1 MTLGP
6 LMIDVQGTTLTEED
20 RELLAHPLVGAV
32 ILFTRNFESIE
43 QLERLVA
50 DIRAIRSPPLL
61 VTVDHEG
68 GRVQR
73 FREGFTVLPSMR
85 TIGRQYD
92 VDPVAARQLARQC
105 GWLMAAELRAVGIDM
120 SFAPCVDLDY
130 GVSSVIGDRAFH
142 RNPRV
147 VAELA
152 IAFARGMKEAG
163 MVATAKHFPGHG
175 AVAPDSH
182 VAIPVDRRPLADMDE
197 DLYPYRRL
205 IDNGLASIMGA
216 HVIFPEVDDRPAGFS
231 RRWVIEEL
239 RGRMGF
245 DGAVFTDDLSMAAAG
260 AIGGVRD
267 RAEAALQAGC
277 DVLSLCN
284 DRQGVLQVIESLR
297 GSGDPLSQV
306 RMARLHGKPGPGRQ
320 TLLASGQWRAC
331 ESAVRASME
340 RPDLSLS
347 PRNA

>member
-6 LMIDVQGTTLTEED
+6 LMIDVQGTTLSEED
-20 RELLAHPLVGAV
+20 RDLLQHPLVGAV

-50 DIRAIRSPPLL
+50 DIRAVRTPPLL

-73 FREGFTVLPSMR
+73 FRKGFTVLPPMR

-92 VDPVAARQLARQC
+92 LDQAAGRQLARQC
-105 GWLMAAELRAVGIDM
+105 GWLMAAELRAVAIDM

-142 RNPRV
+142 RDPQV

-152 IAFARGMKEAG
+152 VAFVGGMREAG
-163 MVATAKHFPGHG
+163 MAATAKHFPGHG
-175 AVAPDSH
+175 AVVPDSH
-182 VAIPVDRRPLADMDE
+182 VAIPVDRRPLADLDE

-205 IDNGLASIMGA
+205 ISNGLAAVMAA
-216 HVIFPEVDDRPAGFS
+216 HVIFEEVDGLPAGFS
-231 RRWVIEEL
+231 SRWIQQEL
-239 RGRMGF
+239 RGNLGF
-245 DGAVFTDDLSMAAAG
+245 DGAIFTDDLSMKGAAIVGDMAQRAAA
-260 AIGGVRD
+260 
-267 RAEAALQAGC
+267 ALAAGC

-306 RMARLHGKPGPGRQ
+306 RMVRLHGKPAPTRAA
-320 TLLASGQWRAC
+320 LRASAEWQAC
-331 ESAVRASME
+331 ETAVRACME
-340 RPDLSLS
+340 RPELKLNS
-347 PRNA
+347 

>member
-6 LMIDVQGTTLTEED
+6 LMIDVQGTSLSDED
-20 RELLAHPLVGAV
+20 RELMEHPLVGAV

-50 DIRAIRSPPLL
+50 DIRAIRTPPLL

-73 FREGFTVLPSMR
+73 FRKGFTVLPPLR

-92 VDPVAARQLARQC
+92 QDAAAGKQLARQC
-105 GWLMAAELRAVGIDM
+105 GWLMAAELRSVAIDI

-142 RNPRV
+142 RDPQV

-152 IAFARGMKEAG
+152 IAFMGGMREAG
-163 MVATAKHFPGHG
+163 MAATAKHFPGHG
-175 AVAPDSH
+175 AVVADSH
-182 VAIPVDRRPLADMDE
+182 VAIPVDRRPLADLDE

-205 IDNGLASIMGA
+205 IANGLPAVMAA
-216 HVIFPEVDDRPAGFS
+216 HVIFEQVDDRPAGFS
-231 RRWVIEEL
+231 SRWMQQEL
-239 RGRMGF
+239 RANLGF
-245 DGAVFTDDLSMAAAG
+245 DGAIFTDDLSMKGAEVVGDMAQRAAA
-260 AIGGVRD
+260 
-267 RAEAALQAGC
+267 ALEAGC

-284 DRQGVLQVIESLR
+284 DRKGVLQVIDSLR
-297 GSGDPLSQV
+297 GTGDPLSQV
-306 RMARLHGKPGPGRQ
+306 RMVRLHGKSGPTRAALKA
-320 TLLASGQWRAC
+320 TADWRAC
-331 ESAVRASME
+331 EAAVRGSME
-340 RPDLSLS
+340 RPDLKLNS
-347 PRNA
+347 

>member
-6 LMIDVQGTTLTEED
+6 LMIDVQGTSLSDED
-20 RELLAHPLVGAV
+20 RELMEHPLVGAV

-50 DIRAIRSPPLL
+50 DIRAIRTPPLL

-73 FREGFTVLPSMR
+73 FRKGFTVLPPMR

-92 VDPVAARQLARQC
+92 QDPAAGKQLARQC
-105 GWLMAAELRAVGIDM
+105 GWLMAAELRSVAIDI

-142 RNPRV
+142 RDPQV

-152 IAFARGMKEAG
+152 IAFMGGMREAG
-163 MVATAKHFPGHG
+163 MAATAKHFPGHG
-175 AVAPDSH
+175 AVVADSH
-182 VAIPVDRRPLADMDE
+182 VAIPVDRRPLADLDE

-205 IDNGLASIMGA
+205 IANGLPAVMAA
-216 HVIFPEVDDRPAGFS
+216 HVIFEQVDDRPAGFS
-231 RRWVIEEL
+231 SRWMQQEL
-239 RGRMGF
+239 RANLGF
-245 DGAVFTDDLSMAAAG
+245 DGAIFTDDLSMKGAEVVGDMAQRAAA
-260 AIGGVRD
+260 
-267 RAEAALQAGC
+267 ALEAGC

-284 DRQGVLQVIESLR
+284 DRKGVLQVIDSLR
-297 GSGDPLSQV
+297 GTGDPLSQV
-306 RMARLHGKPGPGRQ
+306 RMVRLHGKSGPTRAALKATAEWQ
-320 TLLASGQWRAC
+320 AC
-331 ESAVRASME
+331 EAAVRGSME
-340 RPDLSLS
+340 RPDLKLNS
-347 PRNA
+347 

>member
-6 LMIDVQGTTLTEED
+6 LMIDVQGKTLTEED
-20 RELLAHPLVGAV
+20 RDLLAHPLVGAV

-50 DIRAIRSPPLL
+50 DIRAVRTPPLL

-73 FREGFTVLPSMR
+73 FRKGFTVLPPMR
-85 TIGRQYD
+85 MIGREYD
-92 VDPVAARQLARQC
+92 LDAVAGRLLARQC

-142 RNPRV
+142 RDPQA
-147 VAELA
+147 VADLA
-152 IAFARGMKEAG
+152 IAFMGGMREAG

-175 AVAPDSH
+175 FVVPDSH
-182 VAIPVDRRPLADMDE
+182 VAMPVDRRPLVDLDE
-197 DLYPYRRL
+197 DIAPYRRL
-205 IDNGLASIMGA
+205 INNGLASIMAA
-216 HVIFPEVDDRPAGFS
+216 HVVFADVDDRPAGFS
-231 RRWVIEEL
+231 RRWMHAEL
-239 RGRMGF
+239 RGRLGF
-245 DGAVFTDDLSMAAAG
+245 DGAIFTDDLSMAGAG
-260 AIGGVRD
+260 VVGDMPA
-267 RAEAALQAGC
+267 RAKAALEAGC

-306 RMARLHGKPGPGRQ
+306 RMARLHGKPGLTREA
-320 TLLASGQWRAC
+320 LHASIDWQAC
-331 ESAVRASME
+331 EGAVKGCME
-340 RPDLSLS
+340 RPDLRLDS
-347 PRNA
+347 

>member
-20 RELLAHPLVGAV
+20 RELLQHPLVGAL

-50 DIRAIRSPPLL
+50 DIRAVRTPPLL

-73 FREGFTVLPSMR
+73 FRKDFTVLPPMR
-85 TIGRQYD
+85 TIGREYD
-92 VDPVAARQLARQC
+92 LDAAAGRVLARQC
-105 GWLMAAELRAVGIDM
+105 GWLMAAELRAVAIDM

-142 RNPRV
+142 RDPQV

-152 IAFARGMKEAG
+152 IAFVGGMREAG
-163 MVATAKHFPGHG
+163 MAATAKHFPGHG
-175 AVAPDSH
+175 AVVPDSH
-182 VAIPVDRRPLADMDE
+182 VAIPVDRRPLADVDE

-205 IDNGLASIMGA
+205 IANGLPAVMAA
-216 HVIFPEVDDRPAGFS
+216 HVIFEAADPLPAGFS
-231 RRWVIEEL
+231 RYWIQEEL
-239 RGRMGF
+239 RGNLGF
-245 DGAVFTDDLSMAAAG
+245 DGAIFTDDLSMKGAGIVGDMPQRAAA
-260 AIGGVRD
+260 
-267 RAEAALQAGC
+267 ALAAGC

-284 DRQGVLQVIESLR
+284 DRQGVLQVIDSLR
-297 GSGDPLSQV
+297 GTGDPLSQV
-306 RMARLHGKPGPGRQ
+306 RMVRLHGKPGPGRAA
-320 TLLASGQWRAC
+320 LRASAEWQAC

-340 RPDLSLS
+340 RPDLKLNS
-347 PRNA
+347 

>member
-6 LMIDVQGTTLTEED
+6 LMIDVQGTSLSEED
-20 RELLAHPLVGAV
+20 RELMQHPLVGAV

-50 DIRAIRSPPLL
+50 DIRAVRTPPLL

-73 FREGFTVLPSMR
+73 FRKDFTLLPPMR

-92 VDPVAARQLARQC
+92 LDPAAGKQLARQC
-105 GWLMAAELRAVGIDM
+105 GWLMAAELRAVAIDM

-130 GVSSVIGDRAFH
+130 GVSSVIGDRSFH
-142 RNPRV
+142 RDPQV

-152 IAFARGMKEAG
+152 IAFAGGMRQAG
-163 MVATAKHFPGHG
+163 MAATAKHFPGHG

-182 VAIPVDRRPLADMDE
+182 VAIPVDRRPLADLDE

-205 IDNGLASIMGA
+205 IGNGLAAVMAA
-216 HVIFPEVDDRPAGFS
+216 HVIFEQVDGLPAGFS
-231 RRWVIEEL
+231 SRWMQQEL
-239 RGRMGF
+239 RGNLGF
-245 DGAVFTDDLSMAAAG
+245 DGAIFTDDLSMKGAGVVGDMPQRAAA
-260 AIGGVRD
+260 
-267 RAEAALQAGC
+267 ALKAGC

-284 DRQGVLQVIESLR
+284 DRQGVLQVIDSLR
-297 GSGDPLSQV
+297 GTGDPLSQV
-306 RMARLHGKPGPGRQ
+306 RMVRLHGQPGPARAALRASAEWQ
-320 TLLASGQWRAC
+320 TC
-331 ESAVRASME
+331 EGAVRACME
-340 RPDLSLS
+340 RPDLKLNS
-347 PRNA
+347 

>member
-6 LMIDVQGTTLTEED
+6 LMIDVQGTTLTGED

-32 ILFTRNFESIE
+32 ILFTRNFESVE
-43 QLERLVA
+43 QLQRLVG

-73 FREGFTVLPSMR
+73 FRQGFTVLPSMR
-85 TIGRQYD
+85 MVGHEYDQDAAAGRM
-92 VDPVAARQLARQC
+92 LARQC

-142 RNPRV
+142 RNPQV

-152 IAFARGMKEAG
+152 IAFMGGMREAG
-163 MVATAKHFPGHG
+163 MAATAKHFPGHG
-175 AVAPDSH
+175 FVAPDSH
-182 VAIPVDRRPLADMDE
+182 VAMPVDRRPLADLDE
-197 DLYPYRRL
+197 DLTPYRRL
-205 IDNGLASIMGA
+205 IDNGIASIMAA
-216 HVIFPEVDDRPAGFS
+216 HVVFADVDDRPAGFS
-231 RRWVIEEL
+231 RRWMHQEL
-239 RGRMGF
+239 RVRLGF
-245 DGAVFTDDLSMAAAG
+245 NGAIFTDDLSMAG
-260 AIGGVRD
+260 AKVVGD
-267 RAEAALQAGC
+267 MPARARAALAAGC

-284 DRQGVLQVIESLR
+284 DRQGVLQVIDSLR

-306 RMARLHGKPGPGRQ
+306 RMARLHGKPGLSRDALFASREWQ
-320 TLLASGQWRAC
+320 TC
-331 ESAVRASME
+331 EGAIKDCME
-340 RPDLSLS
+340 RPDLRLDS
-347 PRNA
+347 